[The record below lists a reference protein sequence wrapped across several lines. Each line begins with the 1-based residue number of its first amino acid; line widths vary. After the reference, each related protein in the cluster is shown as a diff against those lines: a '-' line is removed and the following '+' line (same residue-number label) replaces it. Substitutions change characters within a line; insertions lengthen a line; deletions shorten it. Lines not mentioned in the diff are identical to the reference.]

1 VPEKG
6 VSKSQVQLL
15 IAILMF
21 GLWGIGIIVAAFD
34 GDVMVRVMTPLMTM
48 MIGWLFTDKASSS
61 DG

>member
-1 VPEKG
+1 
-6 VSKSQVQLL
+6 
-15 IAILMF
+15 MF